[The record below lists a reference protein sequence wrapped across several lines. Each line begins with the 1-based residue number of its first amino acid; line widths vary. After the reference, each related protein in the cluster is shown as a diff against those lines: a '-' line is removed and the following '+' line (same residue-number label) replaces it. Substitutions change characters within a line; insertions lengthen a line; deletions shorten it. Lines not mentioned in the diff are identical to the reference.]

1 MAGDALKL
9 HVSVVWIVVKGL
21 GAGLRLA
28 AIGMAFEAGP
38 VTEGKAQ
45 MVGVV
50 EAPHEVPDRIP
61 AGDGLDDQLIGEC
74 RPDVALNTLDLPLLS
89 MGTGEGDQLWG
100 IGHKVLE
107 DLLVEMAR
115 NTETIIL
122 LE

>member
-38 VTEGKAQ
+38 VAEGKAQ
-45 MVGVV
+45 MVGVL
-50 EAPHEVPDRIP
+50 EAPHEVPDRVP
-61 AGDGLDDQLIGEC
+61 AGNGLNDQLVGER
-74 RPDVALNTLDLPLLS
+74 RPDVAVNALNLPLIG
-89 MGTGEGDQLWG
+89 MGTGEGDQLRG

-107 DLLVEMAR
+107 DLLVEVAGDA
-115 NTETIIL
+115 EAIIL
-122 LE
+122 L